1 MISDKEIIDYLK
13 KEKDNL
19 RKNQTMKKKKNWLV
33 EIDIEKE
40 KKIQTEYIVQSGEE
54 RSVKKALNLT

>member
-1 MISDKEIIDYLK
+1 
-13 KEKDNL
+13 
-19 RKNQTMKKKKNWLV
+19 MKKKKNWLV

-40 KKIQTEYIVQSGEE
+40 KKIQTQYIVQSGEE